1 MLHRYPSNVRLTL
14 TAQAST
20 ARSALGPPRTIRLL
34 PLLQYIHSTLFKYL
48 FNKPADGLE
57 KSTDAP
63 DEYMVYDND
72 PLLTRSIE
80 VPDEMSS
87 LSCSAITAGIVEAVM
102 DGWGFVSLYLVTLLM
117 LALMVKHSQRE

>member
-1 MLHRYPSNVRLTL
+1 M
-14 TAQAST
+14 
-20 ARSALGPPRTIRLL
+20 L
-34 PLLQYIHSTLFKYL
+34 PLLQYIHTTLFRYL
-48 FNKPADGLE
+48 FSKSADGLE
-57 KSTDAP
+57 KSTDAA

-102 DGWGFVSLYLVTLLM
+102 DGWGFVSLNCLVIIFG
-117 LALMVKHSQRE
+117 